1 LVDSCLALRTDIYR
15 FILSHASLAERV
27 DAVIVGAGFSGMYT
41 LVRLR
46 ELGLSSVVV
55 EAGDDAGGGRY
66 DSAV

>member
-1 LVDSCLALRTDIYR
+1 
-15 FILSHASLAERV
+15 V